1 MILFISP
8 ISTSFESDLHHI
20 EIDKNKALEISAV
33 IVPYLKKLKEQRK
46 LSFSCSV
53 SFEYAKVYNKNREEV
68 KVKDIKIL
76 IDQLSF
82 HFEIL
87 DKNEIVH
94 KSEKI
99 FFNKLS

>member
-1 MILFISP
+1 MILFINP
-8 ISTSFESDLHHI
+8 ISTTFESELHHI
-20 EIDKNKALEISAV
+20 EINRDKTLEISAV

-76 IDQLSF
+76 IDQSSF
-82 HFEIL
+82 YFEIL
-87 DKNEIVH
+87 DKNEMLH
-94 KSEKI
+94 KSEKVY
-99 FFNKLS
+99 FNKLS